1 MNGGARVS
9 APPGSVP
16 TVASLINVE
25 GPRDAGPGEREEMLE
40 RAHAALAAAGVQRS
54 EVVRVDM
61 PDRGAGEEG
70 GGALRPELEVAVP
83 VLQSGSLFGD
93 TQGLMIVGAERITAA
108 EAGILAELLQAAD
121 PEAVTTVLVT
131 AGKLP
136 SVLARTVGAI
146 GETRSVKKAREWEM
160 ERRLATE
167 AEERSLVL
175 SKEATS
181 ALIQHFG
188 TDTAALGRALDQL
201 VGVRGKITADAVHS
215 RFANRP
221 DEPVYLYSDAV
232 ARGDTGEALRRLGDL
247 LVHQHPLVILATL
260 ENQIRRTALAAAAP
274 DLETFVE
281 WVGAR
286 PSDRWPQRVWKQ
298 RGRVPDSALRRSIDA
313 LVRADRVLKTE
324 PEASHRV
331 TMERLTVALCRWH
344 KGR

>member
-1 MNGGARVS
+1 MAG
-9 APPGSVP
+9 
-16 TVASLINVE
+16 LLNVQ

-40 RAHAALAAAGVQRS
+40 RAHAALAAAGVDRS
-54 EVVRVDM
+54 DVVRVDM

-93 TQGLMIVGAERITAA
+93 AQGLLIVGAERITAA
-108 EAGILAELLQAAD
+108 EAGVLAELIATAD
-121 PEAVTTVLVT
+121 LEAVTTVFVT

-136 SVLARTVGAI
+136 AALTKAVSAHGSTD
-146 GETRSVKKAREWEM
+146 TVKKAREWEM
-160 ERRLATE
+160 ERRLMAE
-167 AEERSLVL
+167 AEERSLVVT
-175 SKEATS
+175 KDAAA
-181 ALIQHFG
+181 ALVNHFG

-201 VGVRGKITADAVHS
+201 VGVRGKITPDVVNS

-221 DEPVYLYSDAV
+221 DEPVYLYADAV
-232 ARGDTGEALRRLGDL
+232 GEGKTGEALRRLGDL

-260 ENQIRRTALAAAAP
+260 ENQVRRTALAAAAP

-286 PSDRWPQRVWKQ
+286 PSDKWPQRAWRQ
-298 RGRVPDSALRRSIDA
+298 RGKVPDSALRRAIDA
-313 LVRADRVLKTE
+313 LVRTDRVLKTE
-324 PEASHRV
+324 PEVSHRV

-344 KGR
+344 RGR